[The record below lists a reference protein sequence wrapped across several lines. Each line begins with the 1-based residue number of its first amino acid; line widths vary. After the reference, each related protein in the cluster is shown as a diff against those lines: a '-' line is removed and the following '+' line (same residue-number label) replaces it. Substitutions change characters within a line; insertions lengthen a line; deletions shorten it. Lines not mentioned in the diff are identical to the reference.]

1 MGQPGPELL
10 VEDLAGPRQLD
21 HSLFQVELLPLEDSK
36 GAGNVTQNTKQVI
49 NTLFPLNQGG
59 NISSLSI
66 TLWML

>member
-36 GAGNVTQNTKQVI
+36 GAGNVTQNSVI